1 MNTQTCFLL
10 LCLFFLVSC
19 SKDETPPEITLL
31 GENPFF
37 TPLNIAYNDPGAT
50 AYDDEDGDITSYI
63 YTDNNILTYECG
75 TYNINYTVEDFS
87 GNSTTKSRDVCVII
101 KNESLQGTWNV
112 SHSCN
117 SLIGINEIQSFDMD
131 ANNNDLVIISDFSLL
146 ASLSLMLDDRNVT
159 VPQQSIELGADVSGT
174 GDINSTGDY
183 MTLNL
188 DFSIPV
194 IGNESC
200 LLVYTKQ

>member
-1 MNTQTCFLL
+1 
-10 LCLFFLVSC
+10 
-19 SKDETPPEITLL
+19 
-31 GENPFF
+31 
-37 TPLNIAYNDPGAT
+37 
-50 AYDDEDGDITSYI
+50 
-63 YTDNNILTYECG
+63 
-75 TYNINYTVEDFS
+75 
-87 GNSTTKSRDVCVII
+87 
-101 KNESLQGTWNV
+101 V

-117 SLIGINEIQSFDMD
+117 SLIGINDIQNFDID
-131 ANNNDLVIISDFSLL
+131 GNDDDLIIISDFSFL

>member
-1 MNTQTCFLL
+1 MNTQTSFLL
-10 LCLFFLVSC
+10 LCLFFFVSC
-19 SKDETPPEITLL
+19 SKDETPPTITIL
-31 GENPFF
+31 GENPLY
-37 TPLNIAYNDPGAT
+37 TPLNVSYNDPGAT

-63 YTDNNILTYECG
+63 YTEENVITSECG
-75 TYNINYTVEDFS
+75 HYTYNYSVEDFS
-87 GNSTTKSRDVCVII
+87 GNTANETREICVVI
-101 KNESLQGTWNV
+101 KNESLQGSWNV

-117 SLIGINEIQSFDMD
+117 SLIGINDIQNFDID
-131 ANNNDLVIISDFSLL
+131 GNDDDLIIISDFSFL